1 VVSTLHPDRIGHGIL
16 AAKDAKLMGEIGE
29 AEIVPQIC
37 PTSNLL
43 TKALPDEDAVRDT
56 FRAFSEHG
64 CRPRSPPTARR

>member
-1 VVSTLHPDRIGHGIL
+1 
-16 AAKDAKLMGEIGE
+16 MGEIGE

-56 FRAFSEHG
+56 FVPSEHG